1 MNQNLREHV
10 IATFLIDAMRLQRS
24 EVGRELRV
32 CATVSTEGNK
42 ARHGA
47 RRLCSQIPALHVMS
61 LGGGSCTVY
70 TVLNTPSH
78 AANRK
83 PEMKILLAI
92 A

>member
-24 EVGRELRV
+24 DVGRELRV
-32 CATVSTEGNK
+32 CATVSAEGNK

-61 LGGGSCTVY
+61 LGWRQLY